1 MMQKL
6 EPYNYQVVGLIL
18 AVAML
23 QKVCEDFVIKLLI
36 EQASEEVIWRNII
49 FITWGFSSWTETD
62 IDKTY
67 LTKCL
72 KPLGTYK
79 ATYKA

>member
-1 MMQKL
+1 
-6 EPYNYQVVGLIL
+6 
-18 AVAML
+18 ML
-23 QKVCEDFVIKLLI
+23 QKGCEGFVIKLLT

-49 FITWGFSSWTETD
+49 ITWGFSSWTETD

-79 ATYKA
+79 VTYKA

>member
-1 MMQKL
+1 
-6 EPYNYQVVGLIL
+6 
-18 AVAML
+18 ML
-23 QKVCEDFVIKLLI
+23 QKGCEGFVIKLLT
-36 EQASEEVIWRNII
+36 EEASEEVIWRNII

-72 KPLGTYK
+72 KPLGIYK